1 MLPSRLAL
9 LLPCL
14 ALGLTFAQPSTA
26 RAENPLEKL
35 HKKIFGDD
43 DRKRDDKKKDKDKDH
58 KHDDHRGHDHRYDDR
73 RYDDRR
79 YDNSRYYR
87 NDPVIVERRVYV
99 EPAPRPYYEN
109 RYEPAPRYYNA
120 RSLEA
125 DVQLALRRQGYYY
138 GPIDGDIGPGTR
150 SAIRNYQIDRR
161 LPVTGR
167 IDTYLVRSLGL

>member
-14 ALGLTFAQPSTA
+14 TLGLTFAQPSTT
-26 RAENPLEKL
+26 RAENPLERL

-43 DRKRDDKKKDKDKDH
+43 DRKKDDKKKGKDKDH
-58 KHDDHRGHDHRYDDR
+58 KHDDHRYDDR

-99 EPAPRPYYEN
+99 EPAPRSYYEN

-120 RSLEA
+120 RSLET

>member
-1 MLPSRLAL
+1 MLPSRLTL

-14 ALGLTFAQPSTA
+14 ALGLTFTQPSIA
-26 RAENPLEKL
+26 RAEHPLEKL

-43 DRKRDDKKKDKDKDH
+43 DRKKDDKKKDKDRKDDR
-58 KHDDHRGHDHRYDDR
+58 DDHRGHDHRSDDR

-109 RYEPAPRYYNA
+109 RYEPSTRYYNT

-125 DVQLALRRQGYYY
+125 DVQSALRRQGYYY
-138 GPIDGDIGPGTR
+138 GPVDGDIGPGTR

-167 IDTYLVRSLGL
+167 IDTYLIRSLGL